1 MLKETEVSK
10 AALGRI
16 PIYLKFL
23 KNLPPYV
30 ESISSTVI
38 ARELGYG
45 EVQVRKDLGSLCGT
59 GKPKIGYSVD
69 ELTRSLEFFLD
80 SGNGGTVIIGAG
92 KLGCALLDY
101 VGFADYGLTMLAA
114 FDIKVTDDRYSAS
127 GKPILSMKKFPQFCR
142 EHNVKIGI
150 IAVPA
155 EGAQEVCNLL
165 YDNGIKTMWCFAP
178 CRLYK
183 PDDAII
189 QYENL
194 ALSLAH
200 LKMQIK

>member
-69 ELTRSLEFFLD
+69 ELTRCLEYFLD
-80 SGNGGTVIIGAG
+80 SVNGGTVIIGAG